1 MTVPMYRLVM
11 RQGPTPNQVFEL
23 DKSEMVVGRE
33 ITNEIVINDSEVSR
47 RHARLVLDAGRYVL
61 EDLGS
66 TNGTFV
72 NGQRLMGPHALVIGE
87 VVNFGENVFL
97 SFESAQYDPD
107 ATVVGGQDLFPPAPA
122 AHPAV
127 PPAQVYAPPAQQQY
141 VPQNPPSPAY
151 APQPVQAPQPSYTGQ
166 VPAGPETPYPVAQP
180 PKKRGT
186 GTWLAAGCGCL
197 VLVGIVLAIVLVII
211 DYLNLWCSIFGSLIP
226 GC

>member
-1 MTVPMYRLVM
+1 MYRLVM

-23 DKSEMVVGRE
+23 SKNEMVVGRE
-33 ITNEIVINDSEVSR
+33 ISNDIVINDAEVSR

-61 EDLGS
+61 EDFGS

-72 NGQRLMGPHALVIGE
+72 NGQRLMGPHALSIGE
-87 VVNFGENVFL
+87 VIKFGENVTL

-107 ATVVGGQDLFPPAPA
+107 ATVVGGQDVIPAAPAAYPPAPA
-122 AHPAV
+122 AYPA
-127 PPAQVYAPPAQQQY
+127 APP
-141 VPQNPPSPAY
+141 PAY
-151 APQPVQAPQPSYTGQ
+151 APAQPAPAYAPPLAPAYVGQ
-166 VPAGPETPYPVAQP
+166 VPAGPVMYETPEPVEP

-186 GTWLAAGCGCL
+186 GTWIAAGCGCL
-197 VLVGIVLAIVLVII
+197 VLVGLCLAAVLFVI

>member
-1 MTVPMYRLVM
+1 MTAPIYRLVM

-23 DKSEMVVGRE
+23 DRNEMVVGRE

-66 TNGTFV
+66 TNGSFV
-72 NGQRLMGPHALVIGE
+72 NGQRLMGPHVLSIGE
-87 VVNFGENVFL
+87 VINFGENVVL
-97 SFESAQYDPD
+97 TFESAQYDPD
-107 ATVVGGQDLFPPAPA
+107 ATVVGGQELFPPAPA
-122 AHPAV
+122 A
-127 PPAQVYAPPAQQQY
+127 PPAQQY
-141 VPQNPPSPAY
+141 ASQNPPAPVYASQPPAAAY
-151 APQPVQAPQPSYTGQ
+151 VPPSPQPSYTGQ
-166 VPAGPETPYPVAQP
+166 VPAGPEIPFPAAQP
-180 PKKRGT
+180 AKKRGT